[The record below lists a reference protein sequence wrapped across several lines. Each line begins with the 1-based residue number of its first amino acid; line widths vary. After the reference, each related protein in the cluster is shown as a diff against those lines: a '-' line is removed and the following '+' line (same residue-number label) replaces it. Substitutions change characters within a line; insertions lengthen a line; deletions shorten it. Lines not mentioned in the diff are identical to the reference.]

1 MQYTTNRNL
10 LPLERVNPKKSR
22 AFFVSSI
29 AQKKKKTMLEILDYP
44 SVLHDIAIAR
54 LSSTLLRVVIC
65 HRKGDNNKVINL

>member
-29 AQKKKKTMLEILDYP
+29 AQKKNDAW
-44 SVLHDIAIAR
+44 DFR
-54 LSSTLLRVVIC
+54 LSLGPSRHSDRAAVVNFIESC
-65 HRKGDNNKVINL
+65 YLSPQGR

>member
-1 MQYTTNRNL
+1 
-10 LPLERVNPKKSR
+10 
-22 AFFVSSI
+22 
-29 AQKKKKTMLEILDYP
+29 MLEILDYP

>member
-1 MQYTTNRNL
+1 MQYSTNRNL
-10 LPLERVNPKKSR
+10 LPLECVNPKKSR

-29 AQKKKKTMLEILDYP
+29 AQKKKTMLEILDYP

>member
-29 AQKKKKTMLEILDYP
+29 AQKKKTMLEILDYP

-54 LSSTLLRVVIC
+54 LSTTSLRVVIC